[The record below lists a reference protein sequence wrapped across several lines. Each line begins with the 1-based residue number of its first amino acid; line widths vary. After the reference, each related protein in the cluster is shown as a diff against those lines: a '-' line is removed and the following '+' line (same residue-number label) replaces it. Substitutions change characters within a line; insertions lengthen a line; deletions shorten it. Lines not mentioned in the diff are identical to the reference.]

1 MCPKIVLTSSIWL
14 KILSENFSSI
24 TFTIFGLSSKSA
36 KSIGVL
42 LSRLK
47 NDESFANENIIELIE
62 LLKTYKPWRSSATTE
77 AL

>member
-1 MCPKIVLTSSIWL
+1 MYPKIVLTSSIWL

-36 KSIGVL
+36 RSIGVL

-47 NDESFANENIIELIE
+47 NDECFDNGNVIE
-62 LLKTYKPWRSSATTE
+62 LLKTYEPWRSSAITE

>member
-47 NDESFANENIIELIE
+47 NDESFANENIIEL
-62 LLKTYKPWRSSATTE
+62 LKTYKPWRSSAITE